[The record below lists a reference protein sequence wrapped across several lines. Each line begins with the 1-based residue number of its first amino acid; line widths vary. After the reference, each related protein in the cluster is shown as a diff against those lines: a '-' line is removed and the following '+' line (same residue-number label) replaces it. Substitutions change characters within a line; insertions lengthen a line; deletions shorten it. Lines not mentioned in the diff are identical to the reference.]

1 VIGYQQLTKLGAGG
15 MATVYLARKI
25 GAGGFE
31 RLVVL
36 KRIHPHLAEE
46 KAGLVSML
54 RDEARLASLVR
65 HPNVVSVID
74 VVEDEGQLVLVLEY
88 VEGVS
93 LAQLMSRAKEA
104 GVLLPPAVVSRIVVD
119 ALRGLHAAHEAR
131 DADGNP
137 LQMVH
142 RDVSPQNILVGADGI
157 TRIIDFGVAKAEGRS
172 VMTTSGMM
180 KGKLTYLSPE
190 QIKLV
195 PLDRRADI
203 FAAGVVLHEALVGR
217 RLFRGTDEGDV
228 LLGILV
234 RDIEDPSSLVPGLP
248 PALDAVIQRALAR
261 EREERFQ
268 TAAELADAL
277 EDMIGCALPREV
289 ASVVRALAGAELA
302 ATAGAMREARS
313 VNATLT
319 PVVASG
325 PALPAARRLS
335 SPLLVGLVA
344 LAAAVGLV
352 LGRAGPGAAS
362 MQDASPERQ
371 ALVGVAST
379 GVAEGSAR
387 AVGRAAAALA
397 DPASGAAG
405 AEAETAAGEA
415 PALPAAL
422 PSANDATRP
431 RAPAPSAARRAGLR
445 KNPYVGP

>member
-1 VIGYQQLTKLGAGG
+1 MIGYQQLTKLGAGG

-93 LAQLMSRAKEA
+93 LAQLMSRAKDA
-104 GVLLPPAVVSRIVVD
+104 NVLLPPAIVSRIVAD

-190 QIKLV
+190 QIKLL
-195 PLDRRADI
+195 PLDRRADV

-217 RLFRGTDEGDV
+217 RLFRGSDEGDV

-277 EDMIGCALPREV
+277 EDVIGSALPREV

-302 ATAGAMREARS
+302 ATAGAAREARS
-313 VNATLT
+313 ANATLT

-325 PALPAARRLS
+325 PVLPASRRLRP
-335 SPLLVGLVA
+335 PLLVGLVA
-344 LAAAVGLV
+344 LAAAAGLV

-362 MQDASPERQ
+362 VQDASPERQ
-371 ALVGVAST
+371 ALAGVAST

-387 AVGRAAAALA
+387 AVGRAAAAVA
-397 DPASGAAG
+397 EPAPG
-405 AEAETAAGEA
+405 AAGEA
-415 PALPAAL
+415 PALPAAT
-422 PSANDATRP
+422 PSANDASATGATRP

-445 KNPYVGP
+445 KNPYTAP